1 MGVVACG
8 FSNSHS
14 TALNGGYSNRSY
26 SGKPILLLTDRETG
40 PKLIVGGTLTMKNF
54 IKPAWLAITSVLLAL
69 GAMPTSVSAQG
80 ADEAVEE
87 IVTIGTRRQGRTA
100 LDTAVPIDV
109 FNQEDLDSVSSSD
122 MLDIIKT
129 LVPSFN
135 VGRVP
140 IGDGA
145 TMIRPPQLRGLDAD
159 KTLVL
164 INGKRRHRAALVN
177 LGGFG
182 AHGPDLA
189 TIPAIALKS
198 VEVLRDGASALY
210 GSDAIAGVMNFNL
223 RDSAEGGEIRMQHG
237 VYADTA
243 GGPGFGAPGA
253 RDSLEGQGGEKD
265 YKVQLNFGM
274 PLTEDG
280 FMNVSAEL
288 YGAQGTSRGGR
299 YEGGIQGWGSGQK
312 PSEAAAFPGGMYDH
326 DGIASTAEM
335 FRAGPDA
342 LTHVYETTT
351 SGANPQG
358 TLLSILNASD
368 GIPDDPD
375 FRYRDN
381 LCNSEIGAG
390 DCNEM
395 TWGEPTR
402 DGKRVFV
409 NAGVTLSD
417 SSEAYAFFNYSDTNA
432 DGSFYH
438 RRPGISQF
446 KLSRDETGRIFNP
459 RDRYPGGFTPR
470 FHGNVIDQSFTGGI
484 RGDVNGWNYDFT
496 ARTGENEI
504 RYILDNTINP
514 SMGAASPQTFRP
526 GNLIND
532 EFAINMDFSK
542 EFDVGMANDANF
554 AFGLEWREEGY
565 EIVKGDTPSW
575 TIGPYA
581 AQDPHN
587 FDVTA
592 AEAAAAL
599 AGGATAGSAGT
610 VAGCYIPGL
619 APTAGTQCNA
629 GDPIFNALPVGSN
642 GFPGYPAAYTG
653 KYSRDSYAAYVDF
666 EVDVT
671 DEFLVNVAGRYEDF
685 SDFGDNFSAK
695 IASRYT
701 VSDAITVR
709 ASAGTGFRAPTPG
722 QISTKNVSTRIDP
735 NGQPVA
741 EGIFPATNPL
751 TAYLG
756 AKPLDAETSTQF
768 TLGLSATPTDNLV
781 VTLDYYFVELEDRIV
796 LSSDFAITTA
806 VQDAL
811 TAAGIPFQSDIAQ
824 VSYFTNDLTTET
836 SGIDLVV
843 TYNMD
848 WSGGNTVLSVAGNW
862 NDTEI
867 MGRVNRGTAASP
879 VYFINDESKYDNE
892 NGDPSYR
899 MNVSARHTTGND
911 VTYSLRGNLY
921 GPYKNA
927 SNSTL
932 ATIQEY
938 GRVLQWDTDVSW
950 DLSDEYRLTF
960 GINNIFDTMPDRDTI
975 GETCCGRTYRSDSVM
990 DWQGTYYY
998 VRGQINF

>member
-1 MGVVACG
+1 
-8 FSNSHS
+8 
-14 TALNGGYSNRSY
+14 
-26 SGKPILLLTDRETG
+26 
-40 PKLIVGGTLTMKNF
+40 MKNF

-69 GAMPTSVSAQG
+69 GSLPTSVSAQG

-87 IVTIGTRRQGRTA
+87 IVTIGTRRAGRTA

-122 MLDIIKT
+122 MLDVIKT

-189 TIPAIALKS
+189 TIPSIALRS
-198 VEVLRDGASALY
+198 IEVLRDGASALY

-223 RDSAEGGEIRMQHG
+223 RNSAEGGEIRMQHG
-237 VYADTA
+237 WYSDTA
-243 GGPGFGAPGA
+243 GGPGGLGIGK
-253 RDSLEGQGGEKD
+253 RGSLEGQGGEKD
-265 YKVQLNFGM
+265 YKVQMNFGM

-280 FMNVSAEL
+280 FINVSSEL
-288 YGAQGTSRGGR
+288 YSAQGTSRGGR
-299 YEGGIQGWGSGQK
+299 YEFSIPGMDTNR
-312 PSEAAAFPGGMYDH
+312 PSEAAAMDGAMFDH
-326 DGIASTAEM
+326 DGIASTAKV

-342 LTHVYETTT
+342 LSHVYETTT
-351 SGANPQG
+351 SGVNPQG
-358 TLLSILNASD
+358 TLLTVTNGGD

-375 FRYRDN
+375 YRYRDN

-395 TWGEPTR
+395 TWGEPIR
-402 DGKRVFV
+402 DGIRLFV
-409 NAGVTLSD
+409 NSGITLSD
-417 SSEAYAFFNYSDTNA
+417 SSEAYAWFNYSDTNA

-438 RRPGISQF
+438 RRPGIAQF
-446 KLSRDETGRIFNP
+446 KLSRDETGRIHNP
-459 RDRYPGGFTPR
+459 RDQYPGGFTPR
-470 FHGNVIDQSFTGGI
+470 FHGNVIDEGMTAGI
-484 RGDVNGWNYDFT
+484 RGDMNGWNYDFST
-496 ARTGENEI
+496 RYGENEI
-504 RYILDNTINP
+504 RYILDNTRNP
-514 SMGAASPQTFRP
+514 SMGAASPSKFRP

-542 EFDVGMANDANF
+542 EIDFGAANPTNV

-565 EIVKGDTPSW
+565 TIEAGDKPSW
-575 TIGPYA
+575 TVGPYA
-581 AQDPHN
+581 GSDPHN

-592 AEAAAAL
+592 AEAAL
-599 AGGATAGSAGT
+599 AGETRA
-610 VAGCYIPGL
+610 AGCYIPGL
-619 APTAGTQCNA
+619 VSTPGTQCNA
-629 GDPIFNALPVGSN
+629 NDPIFNSLPVGSN
-642 GFPGYPAAYTG
+642 GFPGYDPAYTG
-653 KYSRDSYAAYVDF
+653 TYSRDSVGAYIDL
-666 EVDVT
+666 ETDIT
-671 DEFLVNVAGRYEDF
+671 DEFLINVAGRYEDF

-701 VSDAITVR
+701 VSDVMTVR

-735 NGQPVA
+735 NGEPVA

-751 TAYLG
+751 VKELG
-756 AKPLDAETSTQF
+756 ALPLDAETSTQF
-768 TLGLSATPTDNLV
+768 TLGLSATPSDNLV
-781 VTLDYYFVELEDRIV
+781 ITLDYYFVELEDRIV
-796 LSSDFAITTA
+796 LSSDFPI
-806 VQDAL
+806 
-811 TAAGIPFQSDIAQ
+811 TAAVKASLDAKGIPYQSDIAQ

-836 SGIDLVV
+836 SGVDLVV

-848 WSGGNTVLSVAGNW
+848 WSGGNTVLSMAGNW

-867 MGRVNRGTAASP
+867 KDRLDRDPGAGVK
-879 VYFINDESKYDNE
+879 YFINDESKFDNE

-899 MNVSARHTTGND
+899 MNISARHTMNND
-911 VTYSLRGNLY
+911 VTVSLRGNLY

-927 SNSTL
+927 ANSTL
-932 ATIQEY
+932 ASIQEY
-938 GRVLQWDTDVSW
+938 GRVMQWDTDVSW
-950 DLSDEYRLTF
+950 DLSEMYRLTF
-960 GINNIFDTMPDRDTI
+960 GINNVFDAMPDQDTI
-975 GETCCGRTYRSDSVM
+975 GETCCGRTYRSDSVQ

>member
-1 MGVVACG
+1 
-8 FSNSHS
+8 
-14 TALNGGYSNRSY
+14 
-26 SGKPILLLTDRETG
+26 
-40 PKLIVGGTLTMKNF
+40 MKNF

-69 GAMPTSVSAQG
+69 GSLPTSVSAQG

-87 IVTIGTRRQGRTA
+87 IVTIGTRRAGRTA

-122 MLDIIKT
+122 MLDVIKT

-189 TIPAIALKS
+189 TIPSIALRS
-198 VEVLRDGASALY
+198 IEVLRDGASALY

-223 RDSAEGGEIRMQHG
+223 RNSAEGGEIRMQHG
-237 VYADTA
+237 WYSDTA
-243 GGPGFGAPGA
+243 GGPGGLGIGK
-253 RDSLEGQGGEKD
+253 RGSLEGQGGEKD
-265 YKVQLNFGM
+265 YKVQMNFGM

-280 FMNVSAEL
+280 FINVSSEL
-288 YGAQGTSRGGR
+288 YSAQGTSRGGR
-299 YEGGIQGWGSGQK
+299 YEFAIPNSEIGNR
-312 PSEAAAFPGGMYDH
+312 PSEAAAMDGALYDH
-326 DGIASTAEM
+326 DGIASTAKV

-351 SGANPQG
+351 TGANPQG
-358 TLLSILNASD
+358 TLLTIRNTGD

-375 FRYRDN
+375 YRYRDN
-381 LCNSEIGAG
+381 ICNAEIGAG

-395 TWGEPTR
+395 TWGEPVR
-402 DGKRVFV
+402 DGIRVFV
-409 NAGVTLSD
+409 NSGITLSD
-417 SSEAYAFFNYSDTNA
+417 SSEAYAWFNYSDTNA

-438 RRPGISQF
+438 RRPGIAQF
-446 KLSRDETGRIFNP
+446 KLSRDETGRIHNP
-459 RDRYPGGFTPR
+459 RDQYPGGFTPR
-470 FHGNVIDQSFTGGI
+470 FHGNVIDEGMTAGI
-484 RGDVNGWNYDFT
+484 RGDMNGWNYDFST
-496 ARTGENEI
+496 RYGENEI
-504 RYILDNTINP
+504 RYILDNTRNP
-514 SMGAASPQTFRP
+514 SMGAASPSKFRP

-542 EFDVGMANDANF
+542 EFDLGAANPTNV

-565 EIVKGDTPSW
+565 TIEAGDTPSW
-575 TIGPYA
+575 TVGPYGGS
-581 AQDPHN
+581 DPHN

-592 AEAAAAL
+592 AEAAL
-599 AGGATAGSAGT
+599 AGETR

-619 APTAGTQCNA
+619 VATPGTQCDSA
-629 GDPIFNALPVGSN
+629 DPIFNSLPVGSN
-642 GFPGYPAAYTG
+642 GFPGYDPAYTG
-653 KYSRDSYAAYVDF
+653 TYSRDSVGAYVDI
-666 EVDVT
+666 ETDIT

-701 VSDAITVR
+701 VSDVMTVR

-735 NGQPVA
+735 NGEPVA

-751 TAYLG
+751 VKELG
-756 AKPLDAETSTQF
+756 ALPLDAETSTQF
-768 TLGLSATPTDNLV
+768 TLGLSATPSDNLV
-781 VTLDYYFVELEDRIV
+781 ITLDYYFVELEDRIV
-796 LSSDFAITTA
+796 LSSDFPI
-806 VQDAL
+806 
-811 TAAGIPFQSDIAQ
+811 TAAVKASLDAKGIPYQSDIAQ

-836 SGIDLVV
+836 SGVDLVV

-848 WSGGNTVLSVAGNW
+848 WSGGNTVLSMAGNW

-867 MGRVNRGTAASP
+867 KDRVNRGTTAAP
-879 VYFINDESKYDNE
+879 KYFVNDESKFDNE

-899 MNVSARHTTGND
+899 MNVSARHTMNND
-911 VTYSLRGNLY
+911 VTVSLRGNLY

-927 SNSTL
+927 ANSTL
-932 ATIQEY
+932 ASIQEY
-938 GRVLQWDTDVSW
+938 GRVMQWDTDVSW
-950 DLSDEYRLTF
+950 DLSEMYRLTF
-960 GINNIFDTMPDRDTI
+960 GINNIFDAMPDLDTI
-975 GETCCGRTYRSDSVM
+975 GETCCGRTYRSDSVQ

>member
-1 MGVVACG
+1 MPSVGVVACG

-14 TALNGGYSNRSY
+14 TALNEGYSNRSY
-26 SGKPILLLTDRETG
+26 SGKPILLLTDWETG

-69 GAMPTSVSAQG
+69 GALPTSVSAQG

-87 IVTIGTRRQGRTA
+87 IVTIGTRRAGRTA

-122 MLDIIKT
+122 MLDVIKT

-223 RDSAEGGEIRMQHG
+223 RTESEGGEIRMQHG

-243 GGPGFGAPGA
+243 GGPGGLGIGK
-253 RDSLEGQGGEKD
+253 RGSLEGQGGEKD

-280 FMNVSAEL
+280 FINVSSEL
-288 YGAQGTSRGGR
+288 YSAQGTSRGGR
-299 YEGGIQGWGSGQK
+299 YEFAIPGDK
-312 PSEAAAFPGGMYDH
+312 FNNRPSEAAAMDGAMYDH
-326 DGIASTAEM
+326 DGIASTAEVW
-335 FRAGPDA
+335 RAGPDA

-351 SGANPQG
+351 GGLNPQG
-358 TLLSILNASD
+358 TLLTIRNGGD
-368 GIPDDPD
+368 GVPDDPD
-375 FRYRDN
+375 YRYRDN

-395 TWGEPTR
+395 TWGEPVR
-402 DGKRVFV
+402 DGIRVFV
-409 NAGVTLSD
+409 NSGVTLSD

-542 EFDVGMANDANF
+542 EFDVGMANDMNV

-592 AEAAAAL
+592 TEAAAD
-599 AGGATAGSAGT
+599 GETR

-619 APTAGTQCNA
+619 AATPGTQCDSA
-629 GDPIFNALPVGSN
+629 DPIFNALPVGSN

-653 KYSRDSYAAYVDF
+653 KYSRDSYAAYVDL

-756 AKPLDAETSTQF
+756 AKPLDAETSTQY
-768 TLGLSATPTDNLV
+768 TLGISATPTDNLV
-781 VTLDYYFVELEDRIV
+781 ITLDYYFVELEDRIV

-824 VSYFTNDLTTET
+824 VSYFTNDLTSET
-836 SGIDLVV
+836 SGVDLVV

-848 WSGGNTVLSVAGNW
+848 WSGGNTTLSLAGNW

-867 MGRVNRGTAASP
+867 KDRVNRGTTEAP

-927 SNSTL
+927 ANSSL
-932 ATIQEY
+932 ASIQEY

>member
-1 MGVVACG
+1 
-8 FSNSHS
+8 
-14 TALNGGYSNRSY
+14 
-26 SGKPILLLTDRETG
+26 
-40 PKLIVGGTLTMKNF
+40 MKNF

-69 GAMPTSVSAQG
+69 GALPTSVSAQG

-87 IVTIGTRRQGRTA
+87 IVTIGTRRAGRTA

-122 MLDIIKT
+122 MLDVIKT

-280 FMNVSAEL
+280 FMNISAEL

-351 SGANPQG
+351 NGANPQG
-358 TLLSILNASD
+358 TLLTILNASD

-395 TWGEPTR
+395 VWGEPTR

-409 NAGVTLSD
+409 NSGVTLSD

-438 RRPGISQF
+438 RRPGIAQF

-542 EFDVGMANDANF
+542 EFDVGMANDMNV

-592 AEAAAAL
+592 AEAAAD
-599 AGGATAGSAGT
+599 GEDRQ
-610 VAGCYIPGL
+610 AGCYIPGL
-619 APTAGTQCNA
+619 APTPGTQCNA

-836 SGIDLVV
+836 SGVDLVV

-848 WSGGNTVLSVAGNW
+848 WSGGNTVLSLAGNW

-867 MGRVNRGTAASP
+867 KDRVNRGTAASP

-927 SNSTL
+927 ANSTL
-932 ATIQEY
+932 ASIQEY
-938 GRVLQWDTDVSW
+938 GRVLQWDADVSW

-960 GINNIFDTMPDRDTI
+960 GINNIFDTMPDQDTI

-998 VRGQINF
+998 VRGQISF

>member
-8 FSNSHS
+8 FSNTHS

-26 SGKPILLLTDRETG
+26 SGKPILLLTDWETG

-69 GAMPTSVSAQG
+69 GALPTSVSAQG

-87 IVTIGTRRQGRTA
+87 IVTIGTRRAGRTA

-122 MLDIIKT
+122 MLDVIKT

-243 GGPGFGAPGA
+243 GGPGYGAFGA

-312 PSEAAAFPGGMYDH
+312 PKEAADFPGGMYDH
-326 DGIASTAEM
+326 DGIASTAEV

-351 SGANPQG
+351 TGANPQG
-358 TLLSILNASD
+358 TLLTIRNSSD

-409 NAGVTLSD
+409 NSGVTLSD

-542 EFDVGMANDANF
+542 EFDVGMANDMNV

-592 AEAAAAL
+592 TEAAAD
-599 AGGATAGSAGT
+599 GETR

-619 APTAGTQCNA
+619 AATPGTQCDSA
-629 GDPIFNALPVGSN
+629 DPIFNALPVGSN

-653 KYSRDSYAAYVDF
+653 KYSRDSYAAYVDL

-781 VTLDYYFVELEDRIV
+781 ITLDYYFVELEDRIV

-824 VSYFTNDLTTET
+824 VSYFTNDLTSET
-836 SGIDLVV
+836 SGVDLVV

-848 WSGGNTVLSVAGNW
+848 WSGGNTTLSLAGNW

-867 MGRVNRGTAASP
+867 KDRVNRGTTEAP

-927 SNSTL
+927 ANSSL
-932 ATIQEY
+932 ASIQEY

>member
-1 MGVVACG
+1 
-8 FSNSHS
+8 
-14 TALNGGYSNRSY
+14 
-26 SGKPILLLTDRETG
+26 
-40 PKLIVGGTLTMKNF
+40 MKNF
-54 IKPAWLAITSVLLAL
+54 FEPAWLAITSVLLAL
-69 GAMPTSVSAQG
+69 GSLPTSVSAQG

-87 IVTIGTRRQGRTA
+87 IVTIGTRRAGRTA

-189 TIPAIALKS
+189 TIPSIALRS
-198 VEVLRDGASALY
+198 IEVLRDGASALY

-223 RDSAEGGEIRMQHG
+223 RNSAEGGEIRMQHG
-237 VYADTA
+237 WYSDTA
-243 GGPGFGAPGA
+243 GGPGGLGIGK
-253 RDSLEGQGGEKD
+253 RGSLEGQGGEKD
-265 YKVQLNFGM
+265 YKVQMNFGM

-280 FMNVSAEL
+280 FINVSSEL
-288 YGAQGTSRGGR
+288 YSAQGTSRGGR
-299 YEGGIQGWGSGQK
+299 YEFAIPGSKIGNR
-312 PSEAAAFPGGMYDH
+312 PSEAADMDGAMFDH
-326 DGIASTAEM
+326 DGIASTPKV

-351 SGANPQG
+351 TGANPQG
-358 TLLSILNASD
+358 TLLTIRNTGD

-375 FRYRDN
+375 YRYRDN
-381 LCNSEIGAG
+381 ICNAEIGAG

-395 TWGEPTR
+395 TWGEPVR
-402 DGKRVFV
+402 DGIRVFV
-409 NAGVTLSD
+409 NSGITLSD
-417 SSEAYAFFNYSDTNA
+417 SSEAYAWFNYSDTNA

-438 RRPGISQF
+438 RRPGIAQF
-446 KLSRDETGRIFNP
+446 KLSRDETGRIHNP
-459 RDRYPGGFTPR
+459 RDQYPGGFTPR
-470 FHGNVIDQSFTGGI
+470 FHGNVIDEGMTAGI
-484 RGDVNGWNYDFT
+484 RGDMDGWNYDFST
-496 ARTGENEI
+496 RYGENEI
-504 RYILDNTINP
+504 RYILDNTRNP
-514 SMGAASPQTFRP
+514 SMGAASPSKFRP

-542 EFDVGMANDANF
+542 EFDLGGANPTNV

-565 EIVKGDTPSW
+565 TIEAGDKPSW
-575 TIGPYA
+575 TVGPYA
-581 AQDPHN
+581 GADPHN

-592 AEAAAAL
+592 AEAAL
-599 AGGATAGSAGT
+599 AGETRA
-610 VAGCYIPGL
+610 AGCYIPGL
-619 APTAGTQCNA
+619 VATPGTQCDSA
-629 GDPIFNALPVGSN
+629 DPIFNSLPVGSN
-642 GFPGYPAAYTG
+642 GFPGYDPAYTG
-653 KYSRDSYAAYVDF
+653 TYSRDSVGAYVDI
-666 EVDVT
+666 ETDIT

-701 VSDAITVR
+701 VSDVMTVR

-735 NGQPVA
+735 NGEPVA

-751 TAYLG
+751 VKELG
-756 AKPLDAETSTQF
+756 ALPLDAETSTQF
-768 TLGLSATPTDNLV
+768 TLGLSATPSDNLV
-781 VTLDYYFVELEDRIV
+781 ITLDYYFVELEDRIV
-796 LSSDFAITTA
+796 LSSDFPI
-806 VQDAL
+806 
-811 TAAGIPFQSDIAQ
+811 TAAVKASLDAKGIPYQSDIAQ

-836 SGIDLVV
+836 SGVDLVV

-848 WSGGNTVLSVAGNW
+848 WSGGNTVLSMAGNW

-867 MGRVNRGTAASP
+867 KDRVNRGTTAAP
-879 VYFINDESKYDNE
+879 VYFVNDESKYDNE

-899 MNVSARHTTGND
+899 MNVSARHTMNND
-911 VTYSLRGNLY
+911 VTVSLRGNLY

-927 SNSTL
+927 ANSTL
-932 ATIQEY
+932 ASIQEY
-938 GRVLQWDTDVSW
+938 GRVMQWDTDVSW
-950 DLSDEYRLTF
+950 DLSEMYRLTF
-960 GINNIFDTMPDRDTI
+960 GINNIFDAMPDLDTI
-975 GETCCGRTYRSDSVM
+975 GETCCGRTYRSDSVQ

-998 VRGQINF
+998 VRGQISF

>member
-1 MGVVACG
+1 
-8 FSNSHS
+8 
-14 TALNGGYSNRSY
+14 
-26 SGKPILLLTDRETG
+26 
-40 PKLIVGGTLTMKNF
+40 MKNF
-54 IKPAWLAITSVLLAL
+54 TGPAWLAITSVLLAL
-69 GAMPTSVSAQG
+69 GSLPASVSAQG

-122 MLDIIKT
+122 LIDVIKT

-140 IGDGA
+140 IGDGS
-145 TMIRPPQLRGLDAD
+145 TMVRPPTLRGLDAD

-164 INGKRRHRAALVN
+164 INGKRRHRAALVV

-182 AHGPDLA
+182 SHGPDLA
-189 TIPAIALKS
+189 TIPSMALKS

-223 RDSAEGGEIRMQHG
+223 RDAAEGGQIRMQYG
-237 VYADTA
+237 VYSDTA
-243 GGPGFGAPGA
+243 GGPGGMGFGR
-253 RDSLEGQGGEKD
+253 RDSLDGQGGEKD
-265 YKVQLNFGM
+265 YKVALNFGM

-280 FMNVSAEL
+280 FINVSSEL
-288 YGAQGTSRGGR
+288 YKAQGTSRGGR

-312 PSEAAAFPGGMYDH
+312 PKQAAEVVSALYDH
-326 DGIASTAEM
+326 DGIASTAKVARM
-335 FRAGPDA
+335 GPDA

-351 SGANPQG
+351 TGANPQG
-358 TLLSILNASD
+358 TLLTIRNSSD
-368 GIPDDPD
+368 GIPDDVD
-375 FRYRDN
+375 YRYRDN
-381 LCNSEIGAG
+381 LCNAEIGAG

-395 TWGEPTR
+395 VWGEPTR
-402 DGKRVFV
+402 DGIRVMV
-409 NAGVTLSD
+409 NSGITLSD

-446 KLSRDETGRIFNP
+446 KLSRDQSGRIFNP

-470 FHGNVIDQSFTGGI
+470 FHGNVIDESMTAGI
-484 RGDVNGWNYDFT
+484 RGDTNGWNYDF
-496 ARTGENEI
+496 AGRYGNNEI

-532 EFAINMDFSK
+532 EVAFNADFSK
-542 EFDVGMANDANF
+542 EFDVGMANDMNL

-581 AQDPHN
+581 AQDPWN

-592 AEAAAAL
+592 AEVAAGDTRA
-599 AGGATAGSAGT
+599 
-610 VAGCYIPGL
+610 AGCYIPGL
-619 APTAGTQCNA
+619 AATPGTQCDSE
-629 GDPIFNALPVGSN
+629 DPIFNALPVGSN

-653 KYSRDSYAAYVDF
+653 KYSRSSAAVYVDM
-666 EVDVT
+666 EMDVS
-671 DEFLVNVAGRYEDF
+671 DEFLVNVAARYEDY

-695 IASRYT
+695 AAARYT
-701 VSDAITVR
+701 VSDTLTVR

-756 AKPLDAETSTQF
+756 AKPLEAETSTQF
-768 TLGLSATPTDNLV
+768 TLGISSTPTDNLV
-781 VTLDYYFVELEDRIV
+781 VTLDYYFIELNDRIV
-796 LSSDFAITTA
+796 LSSDFAITAA
-806 VQDAL
+806 VQAAL
-811 TAAGIPFQSDIAQ
+811 TAASIPFQSDIAQ

-836 SGIDLVV
+836 SGVDLVA

-848 WSGGNTVLSVAGNW
+848 WSGGNTVLSAAGNW
-862 NDTEI
+862 NSTSVKD
-867 MGRVNRGTAASP
+867 RVNRGTAASP
-879 VYFINDESKYDNE
+879 VYFINDESKHDNE
-892 NGDPSYR
+892 HGYPEYR
-899 MNVSARHTTGND
+899 MNISARHSMNND
-911 VTYSLRGNLY
+911 VTVSVRGNLY
-921 GPYKNA
+921 GPYKN
-927 SNSTL
+927 SKSGTL
-932 ATIQEY
+932 TSDDIVEY
-938 GRVLQWDTDVSW
+938 GRVAQWDADVSW
-950 DLSDEYRLTF
+950 DLSEAYRLTL
-960 GINNIFDTMPDRDTI
+960 GVNNLFDTMPDVDE
-975 GETCCGRTYRSDSVM
+975 GDGSCCGRSYRSGSVQ

-998 VRGQINF
+998 VRGQISF

>member
-1 MGVVACG
+1 
-8 FSNSHS
+8 
-14 TALNGGYSNRSY
+14 
-26 SGKPILLLTDRETG
+26 
-40 PKLIVGGTLTMKNF
+40 MKNF

-69 GAMPTSVSAQG
+69 GSLPTSVSAQG

-87 IVTIGTRRQGRTA
+87 IVTIGTRRAGRTA

-122 MLDIIKT
+122 MLDVIKT

-189 TIPAIALKS
+189 TIPSIALRS
-198 VEVLRDGASALY
+198 IEVLRDGASALY

-223 RDSAEGGEIRMQHG
+223 RNSAEGGEIRMQHG
-237 VYADTA
+237 WYSDTA
-243 GGPGFGAPGA
+243 GGPGGLGIGK
-253 RDSLEGQGGEKD
+253 RGSLEGQGGEKD
-265 YKVQLNFGM
+265 YKVQMNFGM

-280 FMNVSAEL
+280 FINVSSEL
-288 YGAQGTSRGGR
+288 YSAQGTSRGGR
-299 YEGGIQGWGSGQK
+299 YEFAIPNSKIGNR
-312 PSEAAAFPGGMYDH
+312 PSEAAAMDGAMYDH
-326 DGIASTAEM
+326 DGIASTAKV

-351 SGANPQG
+351 TGANPQG
-358 TLLSILNASD
+358 TLLTIQNTGD

-375 FRYRDN
+375 YRYRDN

-395 TWGEPTR
+395 TWGEPVR
-402 DGKRVFV
+402 DGIRVFV
-409 NAGVTLSD
+409 NSGITLSD
-417 SSEAYAFFNYSDTNA
+417 SSEAYAWFNYSDTNA

-438 RRPGISQF
+438 RRPGIAQF
-446 KLSRDETGRIFNP
+446 KLSRDETGRIHNP
-459 RDRYPGGFTPR
+459 RDQYPGGFTPR
-470 FHGNVIDQSFTGGI
+470 FHGNVIDEGMTAGI
-484 RGDVNGWNYDFT
+484 RGDMNGWNYDFST
-496 ARTGENEI
+496 RYGENEI
-504 RYILDNTINP
+504 RYILDNTRNP
-514 SMGAASPQTFRP
+514 SMGAASPSKFRP

-542 EFDVGMANDANF
+542 EIDLGAANPTNV

-565 EIVKGDTPSW
+565 TIEAGDKPSW
-575 TIGPYA
+575 TVGPYA
-581 AQDPHN
+581 GSDPHN

-592 AEAAAAL
+592 AEAAL
-599 AGGATAGSAGT
+599 AGETRA
-610 VAGCYIPGL
+610 AGCYIPGL
-619 APTAGTQCNA
+619 VATPGTQCDSK
-629 GDPIFNALPVGSN
+629 DPIFNSLPVGSN
-642 GFPGYPAAYTG
+642 GFPGYDPAYTG
-653 KYSRDSYAAYVDF
+653 TYSRDSVGAYIDL
-666 EVDVT
+666 ETDIT
-671 DEFLVNVAGRYEDF
+671 DEFLINVAGRYEDF

-701 VSDAITVR
+701 VSDVMTVR

-735 NGQPVA
+735 NGEPVA

-751 TAYLG
+751 VKELG
-756 AKPLDAETSTQF
+756 ALPLDAETSTQF
-768 TLGLSATPTDNLV
+768 TLGLSATPSDNLV
-781 VTLDYYFVELEDRIV
+781 ITLDYYFVELEDRIV
-796 LSSDFAITTA
+796 LSSDFPI
-806 VQDAL
+806 
-811 TAAGIPFQSDIAQ
+811 TAAVKASLDAKGIPYQSDIAQ

-836 SGIDLVV
+836 SGVDLVV

-848 WSGGNTVLSVAGNW
+848 WSGGNTVLSMAGNW

-867 MGRVNRGTAASP
+867 KDRLDRDPGAGVK
-879 VYFINDESKYDNE
+879 YFINDESKFDNE

-899 MNVSARHTTGND
+899 MNISARHTMNND
-911 VTYSLRGNLY
+911 VTVSLRGNLY

-927 SNSTL
+927 ANSTL
-932 ATIQEY
+932 ASIQEY
-938 GRVLQWDTDVSW
+938 GRVMQWDTDVSW
-950 DLSDEYRLTF
+950 DLSEMYRLTF
-960 GINNIFDTMPDRDTI
+960 GINNIFDAMPDLDTI
-975 GETCCGRTYRSDSVM
+975 GETCCGRTYRSDSVQ

-998 VRGQINF
+998 VRGQISF

>member
-1 MGVVACG
+1 MPSVGVVACG

-14 TALNGGYSNRSY
+14 TALIEGYSNRSY
-26 SGKPILLLTDRETG
+26 SGKPILLLTDWETG

-69 GAMPTSVSAQG
+69 GALPTSVSAQG

-87 IVTIGTRRQGRTA
+87 IVTIGTRRAGRTA

-122 MLDIIKT
+122 MLDVIKT

-243 GGPGFGAPGA
+243 GGPGYGAFGA

-312 PSEAAAFPGGMYDH
+312 PKEAADFPGGMYDH
-326 DGIASTAEM
+326 DGIASTAEV

-351 SGANPQG
+351 TGANPQG
-358 TLLSILNASD
+358 TLLTIRNSSD

-409 NAGVTLSD
+409 NSGVTLSD

-542 EFDVGMANDANF
+542 EFDVGMANDMNV

-592 AEAAAAL
+592 TEAAAD
-599 AGGATAGSAGT
+599 GETR

-619 APTAGTQCNA
+619 AATPGTQCDSA
-629 GDPIFNALPVGSN
+629 DPIFNALPVGSN

-653 KYSRDSYAAYVDF
+653 KYSRDSYAAYVDL

-781 VTLDYYFVELEDRIV
+781 ITLDYYFVELEDRIV

-824 VSYFTNDLTTET
+824 VSYFTNDLTSET
-836 SGIDLVV
+836 SGVDLVV

-848 WSGGNTVLSVAGNW
+848 WSGGNTTLSLAGNW

-867 MGRVNRGTAASP
+867 KDRVNRGTTEAP

-927 SNSTL
+927 ANSSL
-932 ATIQEY
+932 ASIQEY

>member
-1 MGVVACG
+1 
-8 FSNSHS
+8 
-14 TALNGGYSNRSY
+14 
-26 SGKPILLLTDRETG
+26 
-40 PKLIVGGTLTMKNF
+40 MKNF

-69 GAMPTSVSAQG
+69 GSLPTSVSAQG

-87 IVTIGTRRQGRTA
+87 IVTIGTRRAGRTA

-122 MLDIIKT
+122 MLDVIKT

-243 GGPGFGAPGA
+243 GGPGYGAFGA

-312 PSEAAAFPGGMYDH
+312 PKEAADFPGGMYDH
-326 DGIASTAEM
+326 DGIASTAEV

-351 SGANPQG
+351 TGANPQG
-358 TLLSILNASD
+358 TLLTIRNSSD

-409 NAGVTLSD
+409 NSGVTLSD

-542 EFDVGMANDANF
+542 EFDVGMANDMNV

-592 AEAAAAL
+592 TEAAAD
-599 AGGATAGSAGT
+599 GETR

-619 APTAGTQCNA
+619 AATPGTQCDSA
-629 GDPIFNALPVGSN
+629 DPIFNALPVGSN

-653 KYSRDSYAAYVDF
+653 KYSRDSYAAYVDL

-781 VTLDYYFVELEDRIV
+781 ITLDYYFVELEDRIV

-824 VSYFTNDLTTET
+824 VSYFTNDLTSET
-836 SGIDLVV
+836 SGVDLVV

-848 WSGGNTVLSVAGNW
+848 WSGGNTTLSLAGNW

-867 MGRVNRGTAASP
+867 KDRVNRGTTEAP

-927 SNSTL
+927 ANSSL
-932 ATIQEY
+932 ASIQEY